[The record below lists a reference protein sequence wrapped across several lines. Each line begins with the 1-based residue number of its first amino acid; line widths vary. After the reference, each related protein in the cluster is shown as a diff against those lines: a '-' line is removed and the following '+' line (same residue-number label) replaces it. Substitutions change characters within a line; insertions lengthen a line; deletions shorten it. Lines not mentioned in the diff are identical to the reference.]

1 MLSLLVTSVWSAHE
15 PPSSTIFW
23 SAACMSLLIPAPGK
37 GGVAGWFR
45 DPATCCVR
53 RVAFLVD
60 LLVRVLLLMVRD
72 TAAVESCAC
81 CAMQLTTAAW
91 LGPRWCSGGG

>member
-1 MLSLLVTSVWSAHE
+1 
-15 PPSSTIFW
+15 
-23 SAACMSLLIPAPGK
+23 MSLLIPAPGK

-53 RVAFLVD
+53 RVAFLADLLVGVLLLMVRDTAAVESFLVD